1 MQVGAIKVSNSSLK
15 MWEIDAEHKL
25 EEAQYHFENRNFDL
39 PYQFLVNNE
48 LEI

>member
-15 MWEIDAEHKL
+15 MWEIDTDAKL
-25 EEAQYHFENRNFDL
+25 EEAAYHFSQRNFDL

-48 LEI
+48 IEI